1 MALVFRDDDAGYL
14 AWIEANPDG
23 YVINTRRQIDAN
35 YLVLHRATCRT
46 IRNYPRMDTRPG
58 GFTERGY
65 QKICDET
72 VVELQRYVQLLLST
86 RHVALTHCSL
96 CL

>member
-35 YLVLHRATCRT
+35 YLVFTVRHAGQLGTIHAWTPGPAVSRNAATKRYAMRPSSICRDMY
-46 IRNYPRMDTRPG
+46 NFY
-58 GFTERGY
+58 
-65 QKICDET
+65 
-72 VVELQRYVQLLLST
+72 
-86 RHVALTHCSL
+86 
-96 CL
+96 